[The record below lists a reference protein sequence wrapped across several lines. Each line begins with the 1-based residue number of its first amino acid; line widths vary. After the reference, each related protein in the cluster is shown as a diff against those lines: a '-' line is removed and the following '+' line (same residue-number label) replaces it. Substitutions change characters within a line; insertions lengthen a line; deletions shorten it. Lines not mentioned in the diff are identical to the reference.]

1 MGNIEE
7 IGRSLELPIGT
18 RFYYENR
25 LCEVVDSNLSYC
37 CPKCEFFDK
46 FWNDPMCEIMICN
59 EKDRHDGKRV
69 IFKEIEKATD

>member
-7 IGRSLELPIGT
+7 IGCSLELPIGT

-37 CPKCEFFDK
+37 CPKCEFFLTNFGMTLCAK
-46 FWNDPMCEIMICN
+46 L
-59 EKDRHDGKRV
+59 
-69 IFKEIEKATD
+69 